1 MKEFL
6 GRIKADFLLSSVSK
20 SPYHHHTNW
29 RSFRP
34 VRFPHDFDGKQLL
47 TTTCRSG
54 YPKGIVGAAFA
65 DRNPSSY
72 VKPAGI

>member
-1 MKEFL
+1 L
-6 GRIKADFLLSSVSK
+6 PAV
-20 SPYHHHTNW
+20 P
-29 RSFRP
+29 RS
-34 VRFPHDFDGKQLL
+34 HDFDGKQLP